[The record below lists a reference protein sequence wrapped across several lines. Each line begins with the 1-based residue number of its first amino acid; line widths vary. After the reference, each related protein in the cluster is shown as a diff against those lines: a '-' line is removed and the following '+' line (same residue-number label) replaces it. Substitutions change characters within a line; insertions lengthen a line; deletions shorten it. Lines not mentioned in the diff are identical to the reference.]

1 MSFSRFYKKVKS
13 TNNVSINN
21 FVSEIPFEYKTGT
34 LEYIDPLKIILEY
47 TFSDRNE

>member
-21 FVSEIPFEYKTGT
+21 FVSEIPFEFKTGM
-34 LEYIDPLKIILEY
+34 LEYIDPLK
-47 TFSDRNE
+47 TFMSIRLVME